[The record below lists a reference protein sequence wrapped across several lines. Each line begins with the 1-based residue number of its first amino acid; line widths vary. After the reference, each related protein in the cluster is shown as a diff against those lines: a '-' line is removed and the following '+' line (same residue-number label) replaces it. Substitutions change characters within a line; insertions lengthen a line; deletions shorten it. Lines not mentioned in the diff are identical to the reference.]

1 MKDQE
6 IYKGLRIQD
15 NKLMFKK
22 EVIFEFKDNNIN
34 DQYKINK
41 SIYDIKRY
49 LLNHMKLYL
58 SGAYAYQVTRDNALI
73 TLDLYCNI
81 DNEKFKR
88 KIEFISFFDNEI
100 IYL

>member
-1 MKDQE
+1 MKDQT
-6 IYKGLRIQD
+6 IYKGLKIKE
-15 NKLMFKK
+15 NKLMFKD
-22 EVIFEFKDNNIN
+22 VIIFEFKDHNIN

-41 SIYDIKRY
+41 SIYDLKRY
-49 LLNHMKLYL
+49 LFNNMKLYL
-58 SGAYAYQVTRDNALI
+58 SGAYAYEVTKDNALI
-73 TLDLYCNI
+73 TLNLYCNI